1 MNLSL
6 WSASTDIFYTLA
18 ISRHSRT
25 VENNFLRHHP
35 TTSLIPNRPRDHIKP
50 DHSGPFSS
58 DTDRQTRPT
67 SVSLT
72 TRPNQ
77 CQSVRP
83 IDHTRPPSISPPISL
98 TFSQHAQPAD
108 RMLMSY
114 FWYRSG
120 PFLMGWVKGGWFI
133 KLWMNLAKHTIHTRS
148 AWSPWTSTF
157 GFN

>member
-1 MNLSL
+1 MECFNWYFLYPCN
-6 WSASTDIFYTLA
+6 FQTLA
-18 ISRHSRT
+18 HCREQFSQTSSYDIADP
-25 VENNFLRHHP
+25 EP
-35 TTSLIPNRPRDHIKP
+35 TNRPRDHIKP